1 LDLTQRLALET
12 VIVDEA
18 VHRMG
23 VICQSDGDD
32 PTVAQ
37 VILERT

>member
-1 LDLTQRLALET
+1 LDLTSRLAPET
-12 VIVDEA
+12 VIVGEA
-18 VHRMG
+18 VMS
-23 VICQSDGDD
+23 VNCQSDGYD